1 MHPEAGPDTPIAAI
15 ARIREK
21 PWAGDDRAMKSK
33 VFFHSFI
40 LM

>member
-15 ARIREK
+15 GSEK
-21 PWAGDDRAMKSK
+21 KQWAGDDRTMKSK
-33 VFFHSFI
+33 VFFHSSI